1 MRKGTEPPTIE
12 QDDHGGTTERHRSY
26 GMVGL
31 SRYTCTPAQNFFGSS
46 ILHHSG
52 VTIRIHRCDKHRSLN
67 SDRYIAT
74 DHLIEVS
81 LTEAQL
87 GALLSHMNI
96 GDGVPCTIESVGYES
111 MPFCPEKNER
121 QDIEA
126 EFKDDMRELGSMCDH
141 LRTTLE
147 EMLTAKS
154 VTKFQI
160 KEVLAEVTRVQGKI
174 QGTVPFIAG
183 QFNEALDGMINE
195 AKADL
200 ASFAGQIVE
209 KFGVEG
215 LRERLTDQTAKQL
228 T

>member
-1 MRKGTEPPTIE
+1 MRKGTEKPTVKQSDHGETIE
-12 QDDHGGTTERHRSY
+12 SHRSY
-26 GMVGL
+26 GMVGI

-67 SDRYIAT
+67 SDRYHASQQ
-74 DHLIEVS
+74 LIEVS

-87 GALLSHMNI
+87 GALLSHMNM
-96 GDGVPCTIESVGYES
+96 GDGVPCTIESVGYEA

-121 QDIEA
+121 QEIEA
-126 EFKDDMRELGSMCDH
+126 EFKQDMRELGTMCDQ
-141 LRTTLE
+141 LRSTLA
-147 EMLTAKS
+147 EMLKAKS
-154 VTKFQI
+154 VTKFQV
-160 KEVLAEVTRVQGKI
+160 KEVLAEVDRVQAKI
-174 QGTVPFIAG
+174 QNTMPFIAG
-183 QFNEALDGMINE
+183 QFNEALDGMVNE

-200 ASFAGQIVE
+200 VAFTGQIVN

-215 LRERLTDQTAKQL
+215 LRERLTEQTAKQL